1 MGLDD
6 MNEDRIYEV
15 RVSGPVPTD
24 VLFRLGDVDV
34 LTQELRT
41 VLGGRFRDQAALYG
55 FLHRLRTLGLEIIE
69 VRQVARGSRGA
80 AGKEA
85 AEAGRS
91 RPPGNE
97 PEGTRRYEIT
107 VAGQLGGAMRA
118 ALRPYCAARS
128 DLCTVFRTR
137 SSWSNGD
144 LVELMMLLEA
154 NDLVLEGVFC
164 PMVS

>member
-1 MGLDD
+1 

-24 VLFRLGDVDV
+24 ILFRLGDVDV
-34 LTQELRT
+34 ATQELRT

-69 VRQVARGSRGA
+69 VRQVAGGTTEGA
-80 AGKEA
+80 GEN

-91 RPPGNE
+91 PPRGNE
-97 PEGTRRYEIT
+97 RQGTRRYEIT

-118 ALRPYCAARS
+118 ALRPYCVARS
-128 DLCTVFRTR
+128 DFCTIFRTR

-144 LVELMMLLEA
+144 LVQLLMLLEA
-154 NDLVLEGVFC
+154 NDLVLEEVFC